1 MVNITMYSAQGCGYC
16 SSAERLLGSKGV
28 AQFTRIRVDSEP
40 GKLEEMIAKTKRRTV
55 PQIFI
60 GNVHVGGFDDL
71 AALDRSGKLD
81 QLLSL

>member
-1 MVNITMYSAQGCGYC
+1 
-16 SSAERLLGSKGV
+16 LLNSKGV
-28 AQFTRIRVDSEP
+28 AQFTKIRVDSES
-40 GKLEEMIAKTKRRTV
+40 GKLEEMIAKTNRRTV
-55 PQIFI
+55 PQILI